1 MNKSKKTIQRKIG
14 GVARQHRNSWDVRRG
29 MSTIDKFQPPSAQ
42 VRHSAVNPH
51 QHFLT
56 VFSSLLSLHRPISC
70 FLCLSTVTVLS
81 LCLYS
86 FSCSIFHLIIKYAF
100 LALAQFKIRNPWG
113 LYDVK
118 QHQRQVF
125 LREQGLCQEL
135 YTRGNEEPNWL
146 RMRLGGVLVLCIE

>member
-113 LYDVK
+113 LLMMLSNIKGRCFWESRDYVK
-118 QHQRQVF
+118 NFTRVEMKSQTGSVW
-125 LREQGLCQEL
+125 GLVG
-135 YTRGNEEPNWL
+135 YWSY
-146 RMRLGGVLVLCIE
+146 V